1 MPNFAEVTGMT
12 IPEGEVIKI
21 TVDGTVLWEKVTTPT
36 LPETEF
42 SGVVEAYEDE
52 GIYLHAEANIGS
64 DYTNLYIIRT
74 ESTTDADTV
83 CRVDGKKVTY
93 GDGTVVSNGIDVT
106 FCSLETDRYYDGL
119 LVTVD
124 SGYFEGEYNWGFDKR

>member
-1 MPNFAEVTGMT
+1 MPNFADVTGMT
-12 IPEGEVIKI
+12 IPEGEIVKI
-21 TVDGTVLWEKVTTPT
+21 VSGSTVLWEKATTPT

-52 GIYLHAEANIGS
+52 GIYLYAEANIGS
-64 DYTNLYIIRT
+64 DYTNLYIVRT
-74 ESTTDADTV
+74 EPTTDANTV
-83 CRVDGKKVTY
+83 YRVDGKKVTY

-106 FCSLETDRYYDGL
+106 FCNLESDRYYDGL

-124 SGYFEGEYNWGFDKR
+124 SGYFEGEYEWGFDKR

>member
-21 TVDGTVLWEKVTTPT
+21 TVDGTVLWEKATTPS
-36 LPETEF
+36 LPDTEF

-52 GIYLHAEANIGS
+52 GVYLFAEANIGT
-64 DYTNLYIIRT
+64 DYTNLYIVRT

-83 CRVDGKKVTY
+83 YRVDGKKVTY

-106 FCSLETDRYYDGL
+106 FCNIEASRYYDGL

-124 SGYFEGEYNWGFDKR
+124 SGYFDGEYNWGFDKR